1 MLILLR
7 HSESEYNKLNQFTGW
22 YDSEI
27 SDIGITNCKN
37 ISCSILSEYNVNCI
51 FTSPLKRC
59 KQTVDIV
66 INNLNLNCKV
76 KESKYL
82 VERHYGALTGLNKDD
97 VKSKYGNELFITYR
111 RSWDVRPPPVENNNN
126 INTSIFENVYS
137 ESLEDVYN
145 RVVPYYKENIQPLI
159 KDNNVL
165 IISHGNTLRALYKYL
180 NNISDND
187 IEKFEIKNNE
197 LIFIQ

>member
-1 MLILLR
+1 MLILVR

-27 SDIGITNCKN
+27 SDIGIINCKN
-37 ISCSILSEYNVNCI
+37 IICNKLSKYNIKFI

-59 KQTVDIV
+59 KQTIDIV
-66 INNLNLNCKV
+66 LTHLGLNCKV
-76 KESKYL
+76 TESKYL
-82 VERHYGALTGLNKDD
+82 VERHYGALTGLNKDE
-97 VKSKYGNELFITYR
+97 VKSNYGDKLFVTYR
-111 RSWDVRPPPVENNNN
+111 RSWDVKPPPVENNDN

-137 ESLEDVYN
+137 ESLKDVYN
-145 RVVPYYKENIQPLI
+145 RVVPYFKENIEPLI
-159 KDNNVL
+159 KNNNVL

-197 LIFIQ
+197 LIFIN

>member
-1 MLILLR
+1 MLILVR

-22 YDSEI
+22 YDSDI
-27 SDIGITNCKN
+27 SDTGIKNCKN
-37 ISCSILSEYNVNCI
+37 IICNKLSEYNIKYI

-59 KQTVDIV
+59 KKTTDIV
-66 INNLNLNCKV
+66 VNELGLNCKV
-76 KESKYL
+76 IENKDL
-82 VERHYGALTGLNKDD
+82 VERHYGALTGLNKDE
-97 VKSKYGNELFITYR
+97 VKSNYGDKLFVTYR
-111 RSWDVRPPPVENNNN
+111 RSWDVKPPPVENNDN

-137 ESLEDVYN
+137 ESLKDVYN
-145 RVVPYYKENIQPLI
+145 RVVPYFKENIEPLI

-180 NNISDND
+180 KNISDID

-197 LIFIQ
+197 LIVIN